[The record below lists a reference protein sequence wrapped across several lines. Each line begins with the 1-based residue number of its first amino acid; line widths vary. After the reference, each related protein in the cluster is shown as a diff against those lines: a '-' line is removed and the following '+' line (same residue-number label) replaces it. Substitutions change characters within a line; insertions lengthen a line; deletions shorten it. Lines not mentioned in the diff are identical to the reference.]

1 MSKNAELEALL
12 LLQEEC
18 AEVIHIANKSLRFGL
33 EDFHPHTGVKNRE
46 ALVQE
51 IGDVMAL
58 VDILKGMGIMND
70 SELEIANAKKREK
83 LKTWSSLLKEES
95 GL

>member
-1 MSKNAELEALL
+1 MNNYKEALL

-33 EDFHPHTGVKNRE
+33 EDFHPHTHVRNRE
-46 ALVQE
+46 ALIQE

-58 VDILKGMGIMND
+58 VDVLKGMGIIND
-70 SELEIANAKKREK
+70 SELEVAMANKREK
-83 LKTWSSLLKEES
+83 LRRWSSLLREERKA
-95 GL
+95 